1 MIRAVIFDLYETL
14 ITVFDPDWE
23 PPKRSLADRLGIPEE
38 GFQKPFSRL
47 IDEWETG
54 RIGDFEELLNRVCE
68 ESGREVP
75 ASVVADLV
83 RERSAEFSVRFDKID
98 PAIVEMIQKIKSMGL
113 RVGVVTNV
121 ANLDLAGWSKSELS
135 PLIEHVVPSFEV
147 GVMKPDPLIYRR
159 GLEALQVE
167 ADDTLY
173 VGDGGNDELSGA
185 DRIGMTPFW
194 ATWFLERWP
203 HGIRPGARFDGD
215 EWRQFSG
222 HEPPYPR
229 MDTPGKFLQWL
240 LAER

>member
-1 MIRAVIFDLYETL
+1 MIKAVIFDLYETL
-14 ITVFDPDWE
+14 ITEFDPDFE
-23 PPKRSLADRLGIPEE
+23 PPKRSLAEQLGISQER
-38 GFQKPFSRL
+38 FQARFDSL
-47 IDEWETG
+47 SDEWE
-54 RIGDFEELLNRVCE
+54 IGKIGGFEELLNRVCE
-68 ESGREVP
+68 GFAREVP
-75 ASVVADLV
+75 PALINELV
-83 RERSAEFSVRFDKID
+83 SERSAVLVGFENID
-98 PAIVEMIQKIKSMGL
+98 SAIVEMIREIISRGM

-121 ANLDLAGWSKSELS
+121 SNLDLGGWPESELA
-135 PLIEHVVPSFEV
+135 PLIQHLVPSFEV

-159 GLEALQVE
+159 CLEALGVE
-167 ADDTLY
+167 AGDTVY
-173 VGDGGNDELSGA
+173 VGDGGNDELAGA
-185 DRIGMTPFW
+185 DQVGMTPFW